1 MENLTNSSSNSDSNN
16 KNNFDKDKDKD
27 KDKIDKIFNEIKS
40 YIDDVKDYG
49 LNENKRDAASS
60 IISFTG
66 MILDEISNSIKKSN
80 LSSFNLEKISKEDLD
95 LKLSNLLNQLIPY
108 FSEKKVEKKLD
119 EFAVYCDTVF
129 MELMAGH
136 SCSVPEK

>member
-1 MENLTNSSSNSDSNN
+1 MENLTNSSSNSDNNN
-16 KNNFDKDKDKD
+16 KNNFDN
-27 KDKIDKIFNEIKS
+27 DKIDKIFNEIKS
-40 YIDDVKDYG
+40 YVDDVKDYG
-49 LNENKRDAASS
+49 LNENKRDEASS

-80 LSSFNLEKISKEDLD
+80 LSNFNLEKISKEDLD

-119 EFAVYCDTVF
+119 EIAVYCDTVF

-136 SCSVPEK
+136 SCAVPEKQ

>member
-1 MENLTNSSSNSDSNN
+1 MENLTNNSSNSKNNN
-16 KNNFDKDKDKD
+16 KNNFDND
-27 KDKIDKIFNEIKS
+27 KDKIDKIFSEIKS
-40 YIDDVKDYG
+40 YIDYVKDCG

-80 LSSFNLEKISKEDLD
+80 LSNFNLEKISKEDLEP
-95 LKLSNLLNQLIPY
+95 KLSILLNQLIPY

-119 EFAVYCDTVF
+119 EIAVYCDTVF

-136 SCSVPEK
+136 SCAVPEKQ

>member
-1 MENLTNSSSNSDSNN
+1 MENLTNSSSSDNNN
-16 KNNFDKDKDKD
+16 KNNFDNDKD

-49 LNENKRDAASS
+49 LNENKRDEASS

-66 MILDEISNSIKKSN
+66 MILDEISNAIKKSN
-80 LSSFNLEKISKEDLD
+80 LSNFNLEKIYKEDLD
-95 LKLSNLLNQLIPY
+95 IELSNLLNQLTPY

-119 EFAVYCDTVF
+119 EIAVYCDTVF

-136 SCSVPEK
+136 SCAVPEKQ

>member
-1 MENLTNSSSNSDSNN
+1 MEKSTNNSSNSDNNN
-16 KNNFDKDKDKD
+16 KNNFDD
-27 KDKIDKIFNEIKS
+27 DKIDKIFNEIKS

-49 LNENKRDAASS
+49 LNENKRDEVSS
-60 IISFTG
+60 IISFAG

-80 LSSFNLEKISKEDLD
+80 LSNFNLEKISKEDLD
-95 LKLSNLLNQLIPY
+95 LKLSNLLSQLIPY

-119 EFAVYCDTVF
+119 EIAVYCDTVF

-136 SCSVPEK
+136 SCAVPEKQ

>member
-1 MENLTNSSSNSDSNN
+1 MENLTNNSSNSDNNN
-16 KNNFDKDKDKD
+16 KNNFNND

-40 YIDDVKDYG
+40 YINDVKDYG

-80 LSSFNLEKISKEDLD
+80 LSNFNLEKISKEDLEP
-95 LKLSNLLNQLIPY
+95 KLSNLLNQLIPY
-108 FSEKKVEKKLD
+108 FSDKKVEKKLD
-119 EFAVYCDTVF
+119 EIAVYCDTVF

-136 SCSVPEK
+136 SCAVPEKQ